1 MILLFSKKNEGKNL
15 NWGKWLGRGNFPI
28 RGKTGISPSKKM
40 EVIIRHKR
48 KKEVKK

>member
-1 MILLFSKKNEGKNL
+1 MILITSKKNEGKNL
-15 NWGKWLGRGNFPI
+15 NWGKWSGEGNYPI
-28 RGKTGISPSKKM
+28 RGKTGISPQKKR